1 MRELAFRLRRGSDL
15 RQSIEEKCK
24 ELSAN
29 TAVVL
34 SGVGSLYQARI
45 RLAKATEYL
54 EREEDFEIVSLTGTV
69 SRGKAHIHISLA
81 DEKGNCLGGHLEK
94 GCLVNTTCELVLGI
108 LEEYETKR
116 EFDSESG
123 YDEIVFTRIKE
134 GEGYD

>member
-134 GEGYD
+134 GEGND

>member
-24 ELSAN
+24 ELNVN

-81 DEKGNCLGGHLEK
+81 DEKGNCLGGHLER
-94 GCLVNTTCELVLGI
+94 GCLINTTCELVLGI

-116 EFDSESG
+116 EFDPESG

-134 GEGYD
+134 GEDND

>member
-24 ELSAN
+24 ELNVN

-34 SGVGSLYQARI
+34 SGVGSLYQAKI
-45 RLAKATEYL
+45 RLADAVKYL
-54 EREEDFEIVSLTGTV
+54 EREEDYEIVSLTGTI

-81 DEKGNCLGGHLEK
+81 DEKGNCIGGHLEK
-94 GCLVNTTCELVLGI
+94 GCLINTTCELVLGI

-116 EFDSESG
+116 EFDPESG

-134 GEGYD
+134 GEDND

>member
-24 ELSAN
+24 GLSAN

-116 EFDSESG
+116 EFDPESG

-134 GEGYD
+134 GEGND